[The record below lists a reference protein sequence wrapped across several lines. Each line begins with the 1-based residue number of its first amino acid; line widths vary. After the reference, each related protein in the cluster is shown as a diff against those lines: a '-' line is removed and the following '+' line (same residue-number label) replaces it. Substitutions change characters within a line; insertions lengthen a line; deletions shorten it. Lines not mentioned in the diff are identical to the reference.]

1 MSLTFCHNCLKLKW
15 SRVFFRNEQNWI
27 FYIQSSMPSSV
38 LITLS
43 LLTTDWRVI
52 PLCLFG
58 NTRNLHTAN
67 PFSVSP
73 ENIATTKKKQ
83 FGKIANKMEKK
94 KGPENQ
100 SQEPAVPWTAFP
112 ESFFSVIL
120 KKLPR
125 SFFSQHTGLLSF
137 LSTLTEIPRR
147 KNQSK
152 INDAK
157 KANELFKTS
166 DWGKAA
172 ASVGE

>member
-94 KGPENQ
+94 NVSRIRAR
-100 SQEPAVPWTAFP
+100 SQLYREQLFRRV
-112 ESFFSVIL
+112 
-120 KKLPR
+120 
-125 SFFSQHTGLLSF
+125 FSQISPEAFSHNTRACFPF
-137 LSTLTEIPRR
+137 LALWLKFLEERI
-147 KNQSK
+147 K
-152 INDAK
+152 AK
-157 KANELFKTS
+157 
-166 DWGKAA
+166 
-172 ASVGE
+172 